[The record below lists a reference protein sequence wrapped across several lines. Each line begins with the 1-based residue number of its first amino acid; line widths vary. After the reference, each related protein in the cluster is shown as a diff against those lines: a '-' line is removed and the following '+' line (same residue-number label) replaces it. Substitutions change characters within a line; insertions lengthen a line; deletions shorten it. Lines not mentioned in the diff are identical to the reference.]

1 MADVA
6 QQTPAPDAPPAEA
19 GSGKIYAAVAASFAL
34 WVALLVAL
42 QRAFS

>member
-1 MADVA
+1 MADA
-6 QQTPAPDAPPAEA
+6 DQLSPAPDTPPVEA
-19 GSGKIYAAVAASFAL
+19 GSGRIYAAVVASFAL